1 MPYFVDHENKIMGQ
15 FAPFVIVEAI
25 YMLWFTMEF
34 IIRLLCCPSK
44 MTFCKKTM
52 NWIDLLAIVPYFVTV
67 ILTYHGVTEEG
78 LANTDLEDSEE
89 AAAAPGTEEAGSGV
103 DIELNVKKHFCPILN
118 R

>member
-44 MTFCKKTM
+44 MTFCKKAM
-52 NWIDLLAIVPYFVTV
+52 NWIDLLGKYISKYWLKTLIIVWQIKINIPFVV
-67 ILTYHGVTEEG
+67 
-78 LANTDLEDSEE
+78 S
-89 AAAAPGTEEAGSGV
+89 
-103 DIELNVKKHFCPILN
+103 LNII
-118 R
+118 